1 MLIINDS
8 INMFT
13 HNTYVLASSSKSRFN
28 ILKKS
33 GFLFKQVKPTCNE
46 EKIKNKIKMKK
57 TKPSL
62 VAKKLS
68 YEKAK
73 SISKT
78 KKYFDDYVIG
88 CDTLIYL
95 DNKIFDKAKNLK
107 EAKKKIKTLSGKTHK
122 IVSGLTI
129 CKNGRKIWQCS
140 STTEVKV
147 RKLNAL
153 QINKYLKKTGNQI
166 LSSVGCYKIES
177 LGPNIIEEI
186 RGDFFNVMGIPLF
199 KLLKYV
205 FKKK

>member
-1 MLIINDS
+1 
-8 INMFT
+8 MFT

-33 GFLFKQVKPTCNE
+33 GFLFKQVKPTCSE

-78 KKYFDDYVIG
+78 KKHFDDYVIG

-147 RKLNAL
+147 RKLNPL
-153 QINKYLKKTGNQI
+153 QIDKYLTRTGNQI
-166 LSSVGCYKIES
+166 LTSVGCYQIES

>member
-1 MLIINDS
+1 
-8 INMFT
+8 MFT

>member
-1 MLIINDS
+1 
-8 INMFT
+8 MFT

-166 LSSVGCYKIES
+166 LSSVGCYQIES

-205 FKKK
+205 FKKKWRSFT